1 MDAIIYFIITI
12 AILVFVHEFG
22 HFAAAKL
29 SKMRVDAFAI
39 GFGYRLFGYNK
50 LTGFTWGN
58 LPKDFDG
65 EGNTDYRLCVLP
77 LGGYVKIAGM
87 VDESLDTKFA
97 DTPPKPYEFRA
108 ATTPKKVFV
117 ITAGVLMNL
126 LLAVLIFW
134 GANFFYGKQQSKTT
148 SVGYITP
155 GSPADSA
162 GFMMDQKILAINNQ
176 PVKYWEDVRTAIYV
190 TNLGKNLN
198 FKIARAGETT
208 SLYVPR
214 KLVPKDEMNG
224 FFLAPA
230 GLKPLITDVLQG
242 SRADSAGLKP
252 NDVLLVLDD
261 IELSSIPQTIEI
273 ISASVE
279 DPVKV
284 TLMRNLDT
292 LTVYA
297 TPNKEGKIGVALG
310 GYSYLGETE
319 RITYNVF
326 QAFTLGVSDIWKT
339 TALTFVM
346 LKNVITGNIEFGQAF
361 GGPIKIAQFAARS
374 ADSGF
379 MNFLMFLAM
388 LSLSLAIIN
397 ILPFPV
403 LDGGHLVI
411 ILIEGVL
418 KRELPVKTKMII
430 QNAGFFVLMALMA
443 FIIYNDIIN
452 L

>member
-1 MDAIIYFIITI
+1 MDAVIYFIITI

-39 GFGYRLFGYNK
+39 GFGFRLFGYNK
-50 LTGFTWGN
+50 LSGFTWGN

-65 EGNTDYRLCVLP
+65 QGNTDYRLCALP

-87 VDESLDTKFA
+87 VDESFDTKFA
-97 DTPPKPYEFRA
+97 NQPPQPYEFRA

-126 LLAVLIFW
+126 LLAILIFW
-134 GANFFYGKQQSKTT
+134 GSNFFYGKQHTKTT
-148 SVGYITP
+148 TIGYVEP
-155 GSPADSA
+155 QSPADSA
-162 GFMMDQKILAINNQ
+162 GFRTNDVILSVNNK
-176 PVKYWEDVRTAIYV
+176 PVKYWEEVRAEIFITS
-190 TNLGKNLN
+190 LGKNLN
-198 FKIARAGETT
+198 FTLNRDGESTK
-208 SLYVPR
+208 LFVPR
-214 KLVPKDEMNG
+214 KLVPKDETNG
-224 FFLAPA
+224 LFLSPL
-230 GLKPLITDVLQG
+230 GLKPVITDVLKG
-242 SRADSAGLKP
+242 SRADSAGIKP

-261 IELSSIPQTIEI
+261 IEISSIPQTIAI
-273 ISASVE
+273 ISNSVE
-279 DPVKV
+279 DPVKI
-284 TLMRNLDT
+284 TLLRQEDT
-292 LTVYA
+292 NTVYA

-310 GYSYLGETE
+310 GYAYLGKTD
-319 RITYNVF
+319 RITYNIF
-326 QAFTLGVSDIWKT
+326 DAFSLGISDIWKT

-418 KRELPVKTKMII
+418 KRELPLKAKMII
-430 QNAGFFVLMALMA
+430 QNAGFVLLLLLMA